1 MATLRDVAREAGLNV
16 STVSRVLN
24 NRGYISEEA
33 RARVDSAMKKL
44 HYRPNEIARSLRTQN
59 SGLIG
64 VIVPRLSHPYYASS
78 LHWLMK
84 RFDSAD
90 YHMLLFDSE
99 NNNDK
104 LWQYLQYCESYH
116 VDAVV
121 LMSNLIKMDKKKEFS
136 FPLITV
142 ERERGW
148 ADALVQCDNLNGGRM
163 AAEHL
168 YERGCR
174 NLIQIAGAN
183 IPGIP
188 SDRRMTGFIEM
199 CDRLHVKH
207 REFST
212 DEYQFDSGDYL
223 RFIADILRR
232 FPDTDGV
239 FASSDMIAM
248 NVEKAAKQLGLSVPD
263 DLKIV
268 GFDDTKIAEYAEPP
282 ITSIHQDLP
291 AMMSTV
297 VELLPKLIAGEE
309 VQKETTIPVKLVKRG
324 ST

>member
-84 RFDSAD
+84 RFDSAG

-183 IPGIP
+183 TRGFLL
-188 SDRRMTGFIEM
+188 TG
-199 CDRLHVKH
+199 
-207 REFST
+207 
-212 DEYQFDSGDYL
+212 G
-223 RFIADILRR
+223 
-232 FPDTDGV
+232 
-239 FASSDMIAM
+239 
-248 NVEKAAKQLGLSVPD
+248 
-263 DLKIV
+263 
-268 GFDDTKIAEYAEPP
+268 
-282 ITSIHQDLP
+282 
-291 AMMSTV
+291 
-297 VELLPKLIAGEE
+297 
-309 VQKETTIPVKLVKRG
+309 
-324 ST
+324 

>member
-84 RFDSAD
+84 RFDSAG

-183 IPGIP
+183 VPGIP

-223 RFIADILRR
+223 LFIADILRR

-248 NVEKAAKQLGLSVPD
+248 NVEKAAKQLGLSVPE